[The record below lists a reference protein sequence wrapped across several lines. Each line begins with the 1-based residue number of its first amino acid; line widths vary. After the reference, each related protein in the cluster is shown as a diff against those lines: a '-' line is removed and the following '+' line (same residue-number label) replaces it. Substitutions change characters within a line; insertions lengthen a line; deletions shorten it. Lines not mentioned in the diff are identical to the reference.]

1 MTKLYA
7 YSFNTD
13 NNTMKD
19 AEVEVN
25 ETEKQYSVDKSN
37 GPLPFLSKHKMLKSE
52 IGSIVNSWSTL
63 TIYLTEKDAAKA
75 RRVIFEYVKARLE
88 EHKKRAAKYQ
98 ASVDALAGGGADA

>member
-25 ETEKQYSVDKSN
+25 ETEKQYSVDKS
-37 GPLPFLSKHKMLKSE
+37 GRPLTFLYKHKLLKSE
-52 IGSIVNSWSTL
+52 IGKLNNDWSTL
-63 TIYLTEKDAAKA
+63 TVYLTEKDAAKA
-75 RRVIFEYVKARLE
+75 RRIIFEYVKARLE
-88 EHKKRAAKYQ
+88 EHKKQAAKYQ
-98 ASVDALAGGGADA
+98 ASVDALAGGGADV